1 MLFNIYSNFQRMK
14 ILTTPWR
21 DHQTVLARS
30 ISMNGIQTD
39 SAQIRLTSP
48 QATDEV

>member
-1 MLFNIYSNFQRMK
+1 MK

-30 ISMNGIQTD
+30 MSMNGIQTD
-39 SAQIRLTSP
+39 PAQIRLTTP
-48 QATDEV
+48 QTTDQV